1 MTGGAQIVLV
11 ALTLVL
17 PLAALIS
24 RRPPLGT
31 TIKLAAIW
39 IAIFAV
45 VVAVAALV
53 GS

>member
-1 MTGGAQIVLV
+1 MIGGAQIALI

-17 PLAALIS
+17 PLAALIA

-45 VVAVAALV
+45 VVAVAALIR
-53 GS
+53 S